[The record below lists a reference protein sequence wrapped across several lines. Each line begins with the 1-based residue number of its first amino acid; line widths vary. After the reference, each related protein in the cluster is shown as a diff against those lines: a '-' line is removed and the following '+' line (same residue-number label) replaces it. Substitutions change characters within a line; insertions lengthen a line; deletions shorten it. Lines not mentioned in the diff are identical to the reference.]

1 MSASALLDTQAAAP
15 AGSSHSPLWSPLT
28 IPPNTTR
35 TFAFLRSINDKYTLR
50 LSNYEDLW
58 KWSVEHPSEFWDA
71 VWDDTDVLGVKGQ
84 RGAENVAAAL
94 ATSAIGGIWVSVS
107 ADFGPDAALSRFQ
120 QVQPKVIFTV
130 DETTYNAKVH
140 NHLPKV
146 ETLLSALKGAGQE
159 PKVVVI
165 SSSSSSLAGDAGSP
179 KSGWNKEWITWKV
192 FLESGNG
199 SGEIEWFRGGFD
211 WPLWILFSS
220 GTTNKPKPIVH
231 RAGGMLLQS
240 KKEFVIQADL
250 KEDDVFF
257 YYTTTGW
264 MMWNFLVNAL
274 STGCTLVLYDG
285 SPLKDP
291 SLLWRMTDEL
301 GITIFGTSAKYI
313 DQLSRDYKPK
323 DHHSLSTLRQIHST
337 GSPLAAH
344 LFDWVYENIKKDVLL
359 ASITGGTDI
368 CSLFAG
374 MSTALPGA
382 ELQCRMLGMAVESYT
397 SDGKPTRPGQ
407 SGELVCTKPF
417 PCQPLGFWP
426 LTGYGP
432 DDEVKAAQ
440 ERYRQSYF
448 DEFPD
453 IWYHGDHVLITES
466 REGNGGGVIMLGRS
480 DGVLNPGGIRFGSSE
495 IYNVLDAAFS
505 PSSAHHIV
513 DSLVVGQAIQG
524 GVDERVVLFV
534 KLADGRVLDD
544 ALRKAVKTEVRARR
558 TARHV
563 PEKILQVSDIP
574 YTLNAKKVEVPI
586 KKILNG
592 VSVDAVNVTTL
603 RNPECLAEYVK
614 IGEVLRKEIS

>member
-1 MSASALLDTQAAAP
+1 
-15 AGSSHSPLWSPLT
+15 W
-28 IPPNTTR
+28 
-35 TFAFLRSINDKYTLR
+35 NDGWV
-50 LSNYEDLW
+50 S
-58 KWSVEHPSEFWDA
+58 WDA
-71 VWDDTDVLGVKGQ
+71 
-84 RGAENVAAAL
+84 
-94 ATSAIGGIWVSVS
+94 
-107 ADFGPDAALSRFQ
+107 
-120 QVQPKVIFTV
+120 
-130 DETTYNAKVH
+130 
-140 NHLPKV
+140 
-146 ETLLSALKGAGQE
+146 
-159 PKVVVI
+159 
-165 SSSSSSLAGDAGSP
+165 
-179 KSGWNKEWITWKV
+179 
-192 FLESGNG
+192 FLESGSG
-199 SGEIEWFRGGFD
+199 GGEIEWFRGSFD

-231 RAGGMLLQS
+231 RAGGMILQS
-240 KKEFVIQADL
+240 KKELAIQADF

-274 STGCTLVLYDG
+274 SVGCTLVLYDG

-313 DQLSRDYKPK
+313 DQLSRDYRPK
-323 DHHSLSTLRQIHST
+323 EHHNLSALRQIHST

-374 MSTALPGA
+374 FCTALPVYRG
-382 ELQCRMLGMAVESYT
+382 ELQCRMLGMAIESYT
-397 SDGKPTRPGQ
+397 SEGKPTAPGQ
-407 SGELVCTKPF
+407 SGDLVCTKPF

-426 LTGYGP
+426 LPGYGE
-432 DDEVKAAQ
+432 DEDVKEAQ

-453 IWYHGDHVLITES
+453 VWYHGDHVLITES
-466 REGNGGGVIMLGRS
+466 REGNGGGVTMLGRS

-505 PSSAHHIV
+505 PTSAYHIV
-513 DSLVVGQAIQG
+513 DCLVVGQSIQG

-534 KLADGRVLDD
+534 KLTDGRVLDD
-544 ALRKAVKTEVRARR
+544 ALCKAVKTEVRTRR

-603 RNPECLAEYVK
+603 RNPECLAEYIK

>member
-1 MSASALLDTQAAAP
+1 MSASAPLDTQAAAP
-15 AGSSHSPLWSPLT
+15 PHSPLWSPT
-28 IPPNTTR
+28 TNPPNTTR
-35 TFAFLRSINDKYTLR
+35 TFAFLRSINSKFQLN
-50 LSNYEDLW
+50 LSTYEDLW

-71 VWDDTDVLGVKGQ
+71 VWDETDVLGVKGDA
-84 RGAENVAAAL
+84 GAENVAAAL
-94 ATSAIGGIWVSVS
+94 ATSAIGAIWVSVS
-107 ADFGPDAALSRFQ
+107 ADFGPDSALSRFQ

-130 DETTYNAKVH
+130 DETVYNAKVH

-146 ETLLSALKGAGQE
+146 GTLLSALKNDGQE

-165 SSSSSSLAGDAGSP
+165 SSAFGGEGDSCT
-179 KSGWNKEWITWKV
+179 KKVGWNDAWVSWDA
-192 FLESGNG
+192 FLESGSG
-199 SGEIEWFRGGFD
+199 GGEIEWFRGGFD

-231 RAGGMLLQS
+231 RAGGMILQS
-240 KKEFVIQADL
+240 KKELAIQADFN
-250 KEDDVFF
+250 EDDVFF

-274 STGCTLVLYDG
+274 SVGCTLVLYDG

-301 GITIFGTSAKYI
+301 SITIFGTSAKYI
-313 DQLSRDYKPK
+313 DQLS
-323 DHHSLSTLRQIHST
+323 
-337 GSPLAAH
+337 
-344 LFDWVYENIKKDVLL
+344 
-359 ASITGGTDI
+359 
-368 CSLFAG
+368 
-374 MSTALPGA
+374 
-382 ELQCRMLGMAVESYT
+382 
-397 SDGKPTRPGQ
+397 
-407 SGELVCTKPF
+407 
-417 PCQPLGFWP
+417 LGFWP
-426 LTGYGP
+426 LPGYGP
-432 DDEVKAAQ
+432 DEDVKAAQ

-448 DEFPD
+448 DDFPD

-466 REGNGGGVIMLGRS
+466 RQGNGGGVIMLGRS

-505 PSSAHHIV
+505 SSSAHHIV

-603 RNPECLAEYVK
+603 RNPECLAEYIK